1 MTAHRTTLGRGFVV
15 AGLGALLAS
24 AATTPTAAA
33 EATIEATYAAT
44 LAGFPIG
51 SGTLNFGIGDDGA
64 YRAAIDARVAGLA
77 TVVANRTATATATGR
92 TAADGISSRGYSL
105 AIDGGPIPNHVE
117 MDFSGGAV
125 TQVAAT
131 ELRYPGWDRRVP
143 LKPEHKRG
151 VVDPLAAFV
160 IPLAPGKDAMN
171 PANCNHTAKVFDGRV
186 RYDLRM
192 IYGSRMEVQGKEGY
206 AGPALV
212 CAVNYKPIAGY
223 RPLSPEEEKFE
234 RNLEFSIWFVPVSG
248 ADVMIPYKV
257 VVGTPVGLLQ
267 VYAHRF
273 DVKGARTAEAKV
285 AAEPATTGS
294 LRKKRRAAAEPT
306 AEAAPEAAPV
316 Q

>member
-1 MTAHRTTLGRGFVV
+1 MTAQRRIFGRDATI
-15 AGLGALLAS
+15 AGLATVAALAGAAP
-24 AATTPTAAA
+24 AIAA
-33 EATIEATYAAT
+33 EATIEASYAAT
-44 LAGFPIG
+44 LGGFPVG
-51 SGTLNFGIGDDGA
+51 SGTLSFGLGDGGD
-64 YRAAIDARVAGLA
+64 YRAAIDARISGLA
-77 TVVANRTATATATGR
+77 AVVANRTASATATGR
-92 TAADGISSRGYSL
+92 VAGDTIASRGYRL
-105 AIDGGPIPNHVE
+105 AIDGGQIPNHVD
-117 MDFSGGAV
+117 MDFAGGAV

-151 VVDPLAAFV
+151 VIDPLAAFV
-160 IPLAPGKDAMN
+160 IAVPPGKDPMA
-171 PANCNHTAKVFDGRV
+171 PANCNHTARVFDGRV

-192 IYGSRMEVQGKEGY
+192 VYGSRMEVQGREGY

-234 RNLEFSIWFVPVSG
+234 RNLEFSIWFVPVAG
-248 ADVMIPYKV
+248 TGVMIPYKV

-273 DVKGARTAEAKV
+273 DVKGVRTAA
-285 AAEPATTGS
+285 AAEEVTTTATVR
-294 LRKKRRAAAEPT
+294 RKKRPAAQPT
-306 AEAAPEAAPV
+306 DAGADKA